1 MKKADVDRRTIQ
13 QGLKNLKSS
22 MLLPLDFLKTARMN
36 PEFERDIED
45 SMLTSYANLPKLP
58 SKTLFIVD
66 VSGSMGAPMSS
77 KSDFTRYDAAC
88 AMAML
93 AVNQCEDYEIL
104 VLSSKSKILIK
115 ELVVVVY
122 SPDNVLIGVSL
133 M

>member
-1 MKKADVDRRTIQ
+1 
-13 QGLKNLKSS
+13 

-45 SMLTSYANLPKLP
+45 SMLASYANLPKLP
-58 SKTLFIVD
+58 GKTLFIVD

-77 KSDFTRYDAAC
+77 KSET
-88 AMAML
+88 
-93 AVNQCEDYEIL
+93 
-104 VLSSKSKILIK
+104 LIK

-122 SPDNVLIGVSL
+122 SPDNALIGVSF